1 MRYFIFCLYS
11 IPQEST
17 PTGNEIFLGKFIL
30 RRNFSFIKISM
41 NEKKGCLYVYRL
53 NGRCIYITRICSTLG
68 DDKGQ
73 GDSHYLLL
81 KLYARYNQLYLKDE
95 I

>member
-1 MRYFIFCLYS
+1 
-11 IPQEST
+11 
-17 PTGNEIFLGKFIL
+17 
-30 RRNFSFIKISM
+30 M
-41 NEKKGCLYVYRL
+41 NERKGCLYMCRL
-53 NGRCIYITRICSTLG
+53 NGRCIYITRICSTFG

-81 KLYARYNQLYLKDE
+81 KLYARYYQLYLKDE